1 MLMKLLDW
9 NAFRNG
15 EYAPKGV
22 SISFCA
28 FLCLLPT
35 FAMNEETFM
44 ATLHDTDNTL
54 LALVRTTFDAHSAVL
69 FLPDQSGNYSLA
81 LSSTD
86 DVPLVQQVS
95 IAPGKGLVGW
105 ILRHRQ
111 PVIVN
116 NLDMRHTF
124 LGYYAEEEEEHIS
137 AFMGCHIP
145 EGGALC
151 VDSIRPRSFTEADQ
165 LLLHRFARHIARQVH
180 SAGLASDAQDLRRY
194 FDRLEQLT
202 ELSSRHPQWREY
214 LHHFLLLMAES
225 TYFDYVAFASSAEGS
240 TSYTLEGENTPLLIE
255 ENQAMPELP
264 LTGGGLV
271 SWVFRNE
278 VPVHAEGADG
288 SPSTPL
294 FGKIQDIPNFQ
305 SVMCLPVQLNK
316 VTCGVLCLAGLEPR
330 QLPENLRAFARM
342 AVALLSRHL
351 EVIFLRHRLKN
362 LLPKAR
368 VHRDGALAYDPD
380 TAPAAPLN
388 EDD

>member
-1 MLMKLLDW
+1 
-9 NAFRNG
+9 
-15 EYAPKGV
+15 
-22 SISFCA
+22 
-28 FLCLLPT
+28 
-35 FAMNEETFM
+35 
-44 ATLHDTDNTL
+44 
-54 LALVRTTFDAHSAVL
+54 
-69 FLPDQSGNYSLA
+69 
-81 LSSTD
+81 
-86 DVPLVQQVS
+86 
-95 IAPGKGLVGW
+95 
-105 ILRHRQ
+105 
-111 PVIVN
+111 
-116 NLDMRHTF
+116 
-124 LGYYAEEEEEHIS
+124 
-137 AFMGCHIP
+137 
-145 EGGALC
+145 
-151 VDSIRPRSFTEADQ
+151 
-165 LLLHRFARHIARQVH
+165 
-180 SAGLASDAQDLRRY
+180 
-194 FDRLEQLT
+194 
-202 ELSSRHPQWREY
+202 
-214 LHHFLLLMAES
+214 MAES
-225 TYFDYVAFASSAEGS
+225 TGFDYVAFASSAEGS
-240 TSYTLEGENTPLLIE
+240 ATYTLEGENTPLLIE
-255 ENQAMPELP
+255 ENQDMPELP